1 MVSSTGVHNITA
13 HHDKNANHVEIVHSP
28 VTKRPN
34 YGLLADFDDEMGCE
48 INVPSTSACDPTTDL
63 WKEIVDYASKPRQ
76 TLQRPDILDPNKSK
90 ACDPMDWWK
99 NNAKDYPLLS
109 KFAKRY
115 LTPDCTT
122 RMSKGLFITARNV
135 FTYQRMSL
143 KPRKAQ
149 MIIFLNR
156 ILPVINYRY

>member
-1 MVSSTGVHNITA
+1 MQ
-13 HHDKNANHVEIVHSP
+13 D
-28 VTKRPN
+28 
-34 YGLLADFDDEMGCE
+34 
-48 INVPSTSACDPTTDL
+48 PSDS
-63 WKEIVDYASKPRQ
+63 
-76 TLQRPDILDPNKSK
+76 NKSK

-115 LTPDCTT
+115 LTPDCTA
-122 RMSKGLFITARNV
+122 RMSEGLFSTARNV
-135 FTYQRMSL
+135 FTYQRMRL

>member
-1 MVSSTGVHNITA
+1 
-13 HHDKNANHVEIVHSP
+13 
-28 VTKRPN
+28 
-34 YGLLADFDDEMGCE
+34 
-48 INVPSTSACDPTTDL
+48 
-63 WKEIVDYASKPRQ
+63 
-76 TLQRPDILDPNKSK
+76 
-90 ACDPMDWWK
+90 MDWWK

-122 RMSKGLFITARNV
+122 RMSEGLFSTARNV

-143 KPRKAQ
+143 NEAQ